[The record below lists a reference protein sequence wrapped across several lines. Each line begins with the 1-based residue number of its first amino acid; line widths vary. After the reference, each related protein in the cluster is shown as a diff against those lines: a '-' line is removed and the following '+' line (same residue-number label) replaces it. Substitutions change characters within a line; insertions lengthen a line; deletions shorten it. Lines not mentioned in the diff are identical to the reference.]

1 MTLVRTRTAPALSIN
16 RVMIPLTTGGC
27 LILLAVILKNV
38 LLVPAQQLASD
49 MVLYI
54 IIYLGFIVTF
64 QYRDAAQPESPS
76 RTLFW
81 ISVILLITFGIIA
94 VYAI

>member
-1 MTLVRTRTAPALSIN
+1 MTLVKTRTHPALRIN
-16 RVMIPLTTGGC
+16 RVMIPLAAGAC
-27 LILLAVILKNV
+27 LLLLTVILKNV
-38 LLVPAQQLASD
+38 LLVPAQQLTSD
-49 MVLYI
+49 MILYI

-64 QYRDAAQPESPS
+64 QYHDAGQPESPS

>member
-1 MTLVRTRTAPALSIN
+1 MSEVRTRTAPGFRIN
-16 RVMIPLTTGGC
+16 RVMIPLTAGAC

-38 LLVPAQQLASD
+38 LLVPAQQLSSD
-49 MVLYI
+49 MILYI

-64 QYRDAAQPESPS
+64 QFREEEQPESSS

-81 ISVILLITFGIIA
+81 ISVILLATFGIVA